1 MKRELSLI
9 QNGTE
14 QERQKSQRI
23 SSHNPCSYFKP
34 YTPYPVFLFLFKFL
48 FKFPNFPLEALDV
61 LGELGN
67 SLGLL
72 ATTTAAPR
80 RTSGPA
86 VITGRERIIKTNGLP
101 VNTAVATNHASW
113 ITTEVQRAVHFL
125 MSLPWHLLIN
135 GGLWSVSPGTLTYNV
150 RILAQEMLGGDQS
163 KIKKRQ
169 PYGRIIFNR
178 VHEPHLPKFPGKI

>member
-101 VNTAVATNHASW
+101 VNTAADLQTTLPGLPQKSRGQFIFWWVCHGICSSMEASD
-113 ITTEVQRAVHFL
+113 QCHQ
-125 MSLPWHLLIN
+125 
-135 GGLWSVSPGTLTYNV
+135 GL
-150 RILAQEMLGGDQS
+150 
-163 KIKKRQ
+163 
-169 PYGRIIFNR
+169 
-178 VHEPHLPKFPGKI
+178 